1 MPLVAR
7 KSKWP
12 QLPSP
17 PSLLLYKTKESL
29 FISRASNWR
38 GQLKGVIAVRSTISS
53 PLRVCWRRHCLL
65 LSHYTGRQAGTTN
78 GNRPRASICRSLNRL
93 QIIFH
98 RRCRCSP
105 RARAASSSDSFSFQS
120 IYHPATASQPDS
132 TRSSNWGG
140 GTETRNRQVSN

>member
-1 MPLVAR
+1 MKGFDYFLHAKLPLPLVAR

-105 RARAASSSDSFSFQS
+105 RARRVLLRLLFLSIHLSPSDSQ
-120 IYHPATASQPDS
+120 PARLNSVQ
-132 TRSSNWGG
+132 
-140 GTETRNRQVSN
+140 